1 MKALTL
7 ATLMT
12 LAASPVFAFNLSDVA
27 NAVSATQN
35 QQHSIP
41 VQAPEGQANLL
52 NTLGSELKIT
62 PNRPSAAPGRCWGW
76 RATTSAVMTMAS

>member
-27 NAVSATQN
+27 NAVSAAQSPQQN
-35 QQHSIP
+35 
-41 VQAPEGQANLL
+41 GQVRRPPPRQTCSTPWAAN
-52 NTLGSELKIT
+52 
-62 PNRPSAAPGRCWGW
+62 
-76 RATTSAVMTMAS
+76 